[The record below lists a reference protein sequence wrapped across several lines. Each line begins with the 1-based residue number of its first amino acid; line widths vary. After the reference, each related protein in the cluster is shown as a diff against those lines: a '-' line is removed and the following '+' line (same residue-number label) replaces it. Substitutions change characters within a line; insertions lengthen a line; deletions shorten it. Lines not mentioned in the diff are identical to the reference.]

1 MSAALVIPR
10 PAADEHDPYY
20 GRYIDL
26 VEGELVPSLERGLSQ
41 WLPRVRDLDEAGA
54 RHRYAPGKWSV
65 KEVLGHIIDGER
77 VFAYRALRFARK
89 DTTPL
94 PGFEENEWVPAGRFD
109 RRPLPDLV
117 AEYEVVRAATLA
129 MFGSFD
135 EDDLLQR
142 GKAND
147 AIVSVRALAHIIAGH
162 ELHHVGLLK
171 ERYGLA

>member
-1 MSAALVIPR
+1 MVSIDKPE
-10 PAADEHDPYY
+10 ADEHIPYY
-20 GRYIDL
+20 GKYIQL
-26 VEGELVPSLERGLSQ
+26 VGDDALATMRASSAATPRLLSGVAE
-41 WLPRVRDLDEAGA
+41 PRAMF
-54 RHRYAPGKWSV
+54 RYAPGKWSV

-94 PGFEENEWVPAGRFD
+94 PGFEENDWVPAGRFD
-109 RRPLPDLV
+109 RRPLADLV

-135 EDDLLQR
+135 EDDLLRR